1 MAALSADRGPLFKV
15 ILLGEAGV
23 GKTAIFH
30 RSKDNIFDERRKTT
44 VGIDSFSLY
53 VKVGDQQVTLGIW
66 DTAGVERFRT
76 ITNNYYRGS
85 HAAIFVYSVDEPS
98 SLHYLGHWIR
108 DLEEYSPNAI
118 KILVGNKKDLNSQI
132 SNETI
137 EMFNNAN
144 DCKLNMLMSAKTGEG
159 IQDSFNA
166 IAKLLVQK
174 GIDKD
179 SSNKGLELEAPQPMV
194 RQWKNGCCS

>member
-30 RSKDNIFDERRKTT
+30 RSKDNIFDDGRKTT

-53 VKVGDQQVTLGIW
+53 VKVGDQQVTLGVW

-159 IQDSFNA
+159 IQDAFNA

>member
-132 SNETI
+132 SNETV

>member
-30 RSKDNIFDERRKTT
+30 RSKDNVFDERRKTT

-53 VKVGDQQVTLGIW
+53 VKVGDQQVTLGVW

-132 SNETI
+132 SNETV

-159 IQDSFNA
+159 IQDAFNA

>member
-53 VKVGDQQVTLGIW
+53 VKVGDQQVTLGVW

-132 SNETI
+132 SNETV

-159 IQDSFNA
+159 IQDAFNA

>member
-132 SNETI
+132 SNETV

-159 IQDSFNA
+159 IQDAFNA

>member
-53 VKVGDQQVTLGIW
+53 VKVGDQQVTLGVW

-132 SNETI
+132 SNETV

-159 IQDSFNA
+159 IQDTFNA

>member
-53 VKVGDQQVTLGIW
+53 VKVGDQQVTLGVW

-118 KILVGNKKDLNSQI
+118 KILVGNKKDLKSQI

-159 IQDSFNA
+159 IQDAFNA

-174 GIDKD
+174 GIDRD

>member
-53 VKVGDQQVTLGIW
+53 VKVGDQQVTLGVW

-159 IQDSFNA
+159 IQDTFNA

>member
-53 VKVGDQQVTLGIW
+53 VKVGDQQVTLGVW

-159 IQDSFNA
+159 IQDAFNA

-174 GIDKD
+174 GIDRD

>member
-1 MAALSADRGPLFKV
+1 MLICTKNLENNPSNLLVLF
-15 ILLGEAGV
+15 LCSQLGV
-23 GKTAIFH
+23 
-30 RSKDNIFDERRKTT
+30 
-44 VGIDSFSLY
+44 
-53 VKVGDQQVTLGIW
+53 W

-159 IQDSFNA
+159 IQDAFNA

-179 SSNKGLELEAPQPMV
+179 SSNKGLELEAPQSMV

>member
-53 VKVGDQQVTLGIW
+53 VKVGDQQVTLGVW

-159 IQDSFNA
+159 IQDAFNA

>member
-44 VGIDSFSLY
+44 VGVDSFSLY
-53 VKVGDQQVTLGIW
+53 VKVGDQQVTLGVW

-132 SNETI
+132 SNETV

-159 IQDSFNA
+159 IQDAFNA

>member
-1 MAALSADRGPLFKV
+1 MPWQWKQLQLGVLICTKNLENNPSNLSVLF
-15 ILLGEAGV
+15 LCSQLGV
-23 GKTAIFH
+23 
-30 RSKDNIFDERRKTT
+30 
-44 VGIDSFSLY
+44 
-53 VKVGDQQVTLGIW
+53 W

-159 IQDSFNA
+159 IQDAFNA

-194 RQWKNGCCS
+194 RQWKNGCCSWY

>member
-53 VKVGDQQVTLGIW
+53 VKVGDQQVTLGVW

-108 DLEEYSPNAI
+108 DLEEYSPDAI

-159 IQDSFNA
+159 IQDAFNA

>member
-53 VKVGDQQVTLGIW
+53 VKVGDQQVTLGVW

-132 SNETI
+132 SNETV

>member
-53 VKVGDQQVTLGIW
+53 VKVGDQQVTLGVW

-85 HAAIFVYSVDEPS
+85 HAAIFVYSVEEPS

-159 IQDSFNA
+159 IQDAFNA

>member
-53 VKVGDQQVTLGIW
+53 VKVGDQQVTLGVW

-108 DLEEYSPNAI
+108 DLEEYSPNAL
-118 KILVGNKKDLNSQI
+118 KILVGNKKDLKSQI
-132 SNETI
+132 SNETV

-159 IQDSFNA
+159 IQDAFNA

>member
-30 RSKDNIFDERRKTT
+30 RSKDNIFEERRKTT

-53 VKVGDQQVTLGIW
+53 VKVGDQQVTLGVW

-159 IQDSFNA
+159 IQDAFNA

-174 GIDKD
+174 GINKD